1 MSKDNT
7 TSKPTTP
14 ENKKLNLAQL
24 RKALKIFEFVRP
36 YRWGIAVGLFLL
48 FLSSMVFM
56 VFPFLSGELIN
67 IAQGRSKYGVSL
79 KQVGFFLMAVLIG
92 QGFVSYYRVQL
103 FATISEKGIAD
114 VRKALYSK
122 IITLPIVF
130 FEKNRTGDLVSRL
143 TADVEKL
150 YNAFSVTIA
159 EFVRQIIVL
168 ISGIIILAVMA
179 PKLSL
184 VMLAT
189 FPVIV
194 IGAMF
199 FGKKIKKLSQQRQE
213 ELAQSNIVLNETMTT
228 IQVVKAFTNELFE
241 TLRYGKAVDNTVA
254 VSLSF
259 ARGRA
264 LFTVFIVSVLFGGL
278 FFVIWMGAWLLSKG
292 DMDAGQLVS
301 FVVYTAVIGGAIAGL
316 GNFYTELV
324 GAIGATERIREILEE
339 KSEVSMPIGV
349 GGFSNRQVIQNHP
362 PTKGIGKRLEGRIEF
377 KDVHFNYPTREDVK
391 VLKGINISVAA
402 GEKLA
407 LVGPSGAGKSTVIQL
422 LLKFYGVLDGDITV
436 DGQSIY
442 SMDTTDYRRN
452 IALVPQE
459 VLLFGGTIRENILY
473 GKPDATEPEILE
485 AARQA
490 NALEFIE
497 RFPDGLDTVVG
508 ERGIKLSGGQRQRI
522 AIARAI
528 LKDPAIL
535 LLDEATSS
543 LDAES
548 EKVVQEALDKLM
560 EGRTSII
567 IAHRLATVRNVDKIC
582 VLDGGQI
589 VESGTHEEL
598 SMIADGLY
606 NSLSK
611 LQFQHV

>member
-1 MSKDNT
+1 MSNNNNSSIPKAEDQ
-7 TSKPTTP
+7 K
-14 ENKKLNLAQL
+14 KKLKLTQVKA
-24 RKALKIFEFVRP
+24 ALKIFVYIRP
-36 YRWGIAVGLFLL
+36 YRWQLIIGLGLL

-67 IAQGRSKYGVSL
+67 IAQGKSKYPFSL
-79 KQVGFFLMAVLIG
+79 QQVGFFLMAVLFA

-103 FATISEKGIAD
+103 FASVSEKGIAD
-114 VRKALYSK
+114 VRKALYAK

-130 FEKNRTGDLVSRL
+130 FEKNRVGDLVSRL

-150 YNAFSVTIA
+150 YSAFSVTIA
-159 EFVRQIIVL
+159 EFVRQIIIL

-179 PKLSL
+179 WKLSL
-184 VMLAT
+184 IMLAT

-194 IGAMF
+194 VGAMF
-199 FGKKIKKLSQQRQE
+199 FGRKIRKLSKLRQD
-213 ELAQSNIVLNETMTT
+213 ELANSNIVLSETMTT
-228 IQVVKAFTNELFE
+228 IQVVKAFTNEFFE
-241 TLRYGKAVDNTVA
+241 YHRYGKSVDKTVA
-254 VSLSF
+254 VSLKYAS
-259 ARGRA
+259 GRA

-292 DMDAGQLVS
+292 QMDAGQLVS

-324 GAIGATERIREILEE
+324 GAIGATERIQEILDEIG
-339 KSEVSMPIGV
+339 EVAA
-349 GGFSNRQVIQNHP
+349 FKQA
-362 PTKGIGKRLEGRIEF
+362 PTSKRLIGNISFENVGF
-377 KDVHFNYPTREDVK
+377 TYPTREDVK
-391 VLKGINISVAA
+391 VLKGIKLTVGA
-402 GEKLA
+402 GEKVA
-407 LVGPSGAGKSTVIQL
+407 LVGPSGAGKSTIVQL
-422 LLKFYGVLDGDITV
+422 LLKFYEISQGDIKV

-442 SMDTTDYRRN
+442 DLDTTAYRQN
-452 IALVPQE
+452 IAIVPQE

-473 GKPDATEPEILE
+473 GKPGANEDEVIE

-497 RFPDGLDTVVG
+497 RFPEGLDTIVG

-528 LKDPAIL
+528 LKNPAIL

-582 VLDGGQI
+582 VLDGGRI
-589 VESGTHEEL
+589 VEEGSHEAL
-598 SMIADGLY
+598 SERPDGLY
-606 NSLSK
+606 NSLAK
-611 LQFQHV
+611 LQFHFS

>member
-1 MSKDNT
+1 MSKKNP
-7 TSKPTTP
+7 TSPTDAPTS
-14 ENKKLNLAQL
+14 KKLNLDQL
-24 RKALKIFEFVRP
+24 RRALRIFAFVRP
-36 YRWGIAVGLFLL
+36 YRWRLFVGLLLL
-48 FLSSMVFM
+48 FVSSMVFM
-56 VFPFLSGELIN
+56 IFPFLSGELIN
-67 IAQGRSKYGVSL
+67 IAQGKSKYPFSL
-79 KQVGFFLMAVLIG
+79 QQVGFFLMAVLFA

-103 FATISEKGIAD
+103 FAAVSEKGIAD

-150 YNAFSVTIA
+150 YSAFSVTIA
-159 EFVRQIIVL
+159 EFIRQIIVL

-179 PKLSL
+179 WKLSL
-184 VMLAT
+184 IMLAT

-194 IGAMF
+194 LGAMF
-199 FGKKIKKLSQQRQE
+199 FGRKIRKLSKQRQD
-213 ELAQSNIVLNETMTT
+213 ELANSNTVLSETMTT

-241 TLRYGKAVDNTVA
+241 TLRYSKSVDATVA
-254 VSLSF
+254 VSMKY
-259 ARGRA
+259 ANGRA

-292 DMDAGQLVS
+292 QMDAGQLVS

-316 GNFYTELV
+316 GNFYTELL
-324 GAIGATERIREILEE
+324 GAIGATERIQEILEE
-339 KSEVSMPIGV
+339 TNEVKIEPNKAQS
-349 GGFSNRQVIQNHP
+349 
-362 PTKGIGKRLEGRIEF
+362 KRLNGVIEF
-377 KDVHFNYPTREDVK
+377 HDVHFTYPTREDVR
-391 VLKGINISVAA
+391 VLKGINLSVEA
-402 GEKLA
+402 GEKVA
-407 LVGPSGAGKSTVIQL
+407 LVGPSGAGKSTIVQL
-422 LLKFYGVLDGDITV
+422 LLKFYGVSEGDITV
-436 DGQSIY
+436 DDQSIY
-442 SMDTTDYRRN
+442 DMDTTDYRQN
-452 IALVPQE
+452 IAIVPQE

-473 GKPDATEPEILE
+473 GKPGATEAEIVE

-490 NALEFIE
+490 NALEFIQ
-497 RFPDGLDTVVG
+497 RFPDGLETVVG

-528 LKDPAIL
+528 LKNPAIL

-582 VLDGGQI
+582 VLDGGRI
-589 VESGTHEEL
+589 VEEGTHEEL
-598 SMIADGLY
+598 SAMPDGLY
-606 NSLSK
+606 NSLAK
-611 LQFQHV
+611 LQFSYA

>member
-1 MSKDNT
+1 MSTRNT
-7 TSKPTTP
+7 ASTTDTPVIKKPS
-14 ENKKLNLAQL
+14 LNQI
-24 RKALKIFEFVRP
+24 REALKIFKFVQP
-36 YRWGIAVGLFLL
+36 YRWKLVVGLVLL
-48 FLSSMVFM
+48 FVSSMVFM
-56 VFPFLSGELIN
+56 IFPFLSGELIN
-67 IAQGRSKYGVSL
+67 IAQGKSNYSFTL
-79 KQVGFFLMAVLIG
+79 PEVGYFLIIVLVA
-92 QGFVSYYRVQL
+92 QGFVSYSRVKL
-103 FATISEKGIAD
+103 FAEVSERGIAD

-130 FEKNRTGDLVSRL
+130 FEKNRVGDLVSRL

-150 YNAFSVTIA
+150 YSAFSVTIA
-159 EFVRQIIVL
+159 EFIRQIIVL
-168 ISGIIILAVMA
+168 VSGIIILAVMA
-179 PKLSL
+179 WKLSL
-184 VMLAT
+184 IMLAT

-194 IGAMF
+194 LGAMY
-199 FGKKIKKLSQQRQE
+199 FGKKIRKLSKLRQD
-213 ELAQSNIVLNETMTT
+213 ELANSNTVLSETMST

-241 TLRYGKAVDNTVA
+241 YLRYGKSVDETVA
-254 VSLSF
+254 VSLKY
-259 ARGRA
+259 AKGRA

-292 DMDAGQLVS
+292 HMDAGQLVS

-316 GNFYTELV
+316 GNFYTELL
-324 GAIGATERIREILEE
+324 GAIGATERISEILEE
-339 KSEVSMPIGV
+339 MGEVKIEPA
-349 GGFSNRQVIQNHP
+349 NKN
-362 PTKGIGKRLEGRIEF
+362 TKRLAGNIEF
-377 KDVHFNYPTREDVK
+377 KNVHFTYPTREDVR
-391 VLKGINISVAA
+391 VLNGINLTVPA
-402 GEKLA
+402 GEKVA
-407 LVGPSGAGKSTVIQL
+407 LVGPSGAGKSTIVQL
-422 LLKFYGVLDGDITV
+422 LLKFYGIKEGDITV

-442 SMDTTDYRRN
+442 GMNTTDYRQN
-452 IALVPQE
+452 IAIVPQE

-473 GKPDATEPEILE
+473 GKPDATDAEINE

-497 RFPDGLDTVVG
+497 RFPERFDTIVG

-528 LKDPAIL
+528 LKNPAIL

-582 VLDGGQI
+582 VIDGGSI
-589 VESGTHEEL
+589 VEEGTHEEL
-598 SMIADGLY
+598 SSLSDGLY
-606 NSLSK
+606 NSLAK
-611 LQFQHV
+611 LQFHYA